1 MTWISLIS
9 LLAVVQ
15 FEDKHHSSLLKVVAD
30 QLKCSPSD
38 IVDFELNVCDTQDGV
53 IGGEACEINGF
64 VDTLVDM
71 HGVCTA
77 QWLDLQMLFVH
88 VVLFS
93 RECFMHLSTWT
104 HYLHSTCMT
113 IAPLR

>member
-1 MTWISLIS
+1 MACFSLTS
-9 LLAVVQ
+9 SPGVVQ

-53 IGGEACEINGF
+53 IGGETSDLLALLTHLWSCM
-64 VDTLVDM
+64 VSVL
-71 HGVCTA
+71 CT
-77 QWLDLQMLFVH
+77 DLTPQMLRH

-93 RECFMHLSTWT
+93 REWFMHLGTQT
-104 HYLHSTCMT
+104 H
-113 IAPLR
+113 